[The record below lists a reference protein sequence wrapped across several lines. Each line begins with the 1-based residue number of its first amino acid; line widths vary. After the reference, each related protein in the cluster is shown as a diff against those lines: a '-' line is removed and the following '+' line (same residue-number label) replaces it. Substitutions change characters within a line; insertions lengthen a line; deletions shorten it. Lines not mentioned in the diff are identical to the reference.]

1 METNFFFLASFAIH
15 VQHWSQMDREVS
27 ALKKELFSGKE
38 PEDWELKGRD
48 IWQGVGSFK
57 NFAREFRLRAFKEV
71 SKTMSQLPCHIFAV
85 QVNKKR
91 LRETSEDI
99 KDETG
104 LYRLSFN
111 QLLEQLDAYLKQSN
125 ETGILLLDSRSTQ
138 HTSIQDGR
146 LLRVYRD
153 WNSQKKSSNFV
164 ELPLFGFSEFYT
176 GLQLADYVVYLI
188 DRNSKEAGTA
198 SGNTELKEA
207 FNLLEPKMQL
217 LKIPV
222 LPHKI
227 NFEYR

>member
-1 METNFFFLASFAIH
+1 
-15 VQHWSQMDREVS
+15 MDREVS
-27 ALKKELFSGKE
+27 ALKNELLIRRE

-57 NFAREFRLRAFKEV
+57 SFPREFRLRAFKKV
-71 SKTMSQLPCHIFAV
+71 SQTMSQLPCHIFAI
-85 QVNKKR
+85 QVKKKR

-104 LYRLSFN
+104 LYRLTFN

-125 ETGILLLDSRSTQ
+125 ETGILLMDSRLTQ

-153 WNSQKKSSNFV
+153 WNSPKKSSNFV

-188 DRNSKEAGTA
+188 DHNSKEAGTA
-198 SGNTELKEA
+198 SGHTELEEA
-207 FNLLEPKMQL
+207 FHLLEPKMQL
-217 LKIPV
+217 LKIPIFQ
-222 LPHKI
+222 HQI
-227 NFEYR
+227 YFEYR